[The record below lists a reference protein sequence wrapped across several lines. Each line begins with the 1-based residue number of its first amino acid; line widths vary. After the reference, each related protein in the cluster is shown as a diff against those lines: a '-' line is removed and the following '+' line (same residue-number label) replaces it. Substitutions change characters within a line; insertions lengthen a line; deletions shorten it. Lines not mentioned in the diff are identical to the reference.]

1 MRSPSLRLVPPLILT
16 VFPLLAGF
24 LLTGTSQAHAAPPPP
39 AMSATAGAIEGAP
52 GARLAGYLNFCI
64 SNHLLSYEDATPVL
78 DHLIA
83 QTKAVSKD
91 HTGDMDYVY
100 GTVGLL
106 HPENRNSPR
115 LTDLDI
121 PQRRELCQQVRKK
134 AASAT

>member
-1 MRSPSLRLVPPLILT
+1 MRSPSLRLVPPMVLT
-16 VFPLLAGF
+16 VSAGF
-24 LLTGTSQAHAAPPPP
+24 LLAAMAQTRAAPPPP
-39 AMSATAGAIEGAP
+39 AMPATSTTAAAIEGAP

-64 SNHLLSYEDATPVL
+64 GNHLLPHEDATPVL

-83 QTKAVSKD
+83 QTNAVSKD
-91 HTGDMDYVY
+91 HTGNMDYVY

-106 HPENRNSPR
+106 HPESRNSPR

-121 PQRRELCQQVRKK
+121 PQRRELCQQIRKK